1 MRILVPFMNPTNTL
15 PGEGALSGG
24 IEKFIIQIQETF
36 DDVKIIQLPFVLT
49 KMNSKKF
56 RDIVEDDTN
65 QIIVLFEE
73 EYPELAEEFQNIQ
86 EEMYE
91 MFARKH
97 MDYGLNN
104 IALGGN
110 LTNQEDKKFSLTGLC
125 IRLTDKISRLKN
137 LLINGKNFVEGEN
150 MEDTF
155 IDIANYGIIGLL
167 VGRDKW
173 KK

>member
-1 MRILVPFMNPTNTL
+1 MGDSVSKYYELVS
-15 PGEGALSGG
+15 E
-24 IEKFIIQIQETF
+24 EEF
-36 DDVKIIQLPFVLT
+36 DKAVK
-49 KMNSKKF
+49 KSKKETI
-56 RDIVEDDTN
+56 DGLGVIEV
-65 QIIVLFEE
+65 FES
-73 EYPELAEEFQNIQ
+73 EYPELADEFKNIQ
-86 EEMYE
+86 SEMYE

-104 IALGGN
+104 IALGGD
-110 LTNQEDKKFSLTGLC
+110 LTVESDKKFSLTGLC

-137 LLINGKNFVEGEN
+137 LLSNGKNYVKGESI
-150 MEDTF
+150 EDTF

>member
-1 MRILVPFMNPTNTL
+1 MGDSVSKYHELISEEEFDQLVDKDPDAVTVSL
-15 PGEGALSGG
+15 AV
-24 IEKFIIQIQETF
+24 ETF
-36 DDVKIIQLPFVLT
+36 E
-49 KMNSKKF
+49 N
-56 RDIVEDDTN
+56 
-65 QIIVLFEE
+65 
-73 EYPELAEEFQNIQ
+73 EYPELSEEYKRIS

-104 IALGGN
+104 ISLGGDLKN
-110 LTNQEDKKFSLTGLC
+110 ESDKKFSLTGLA

-137 LLINGKNFVEGEN
+137 LLVNGKNYVKGES

>member
-1 MRILVPFMNPTNTL
+1 MSDREI
-15 PGEGALSGG
+15 
-24 IEKFIIQIQETF
+24 
-36 DDVKIIQLPFVLT
+36 
-49 KMNSKKF
+49 MNSKYGKNKKIKGF
-56 RDIVEDDTN
+56 IEDEIN
-65 QIIVLFEE
+65 QTITIFEE
-73 EYPELAEEFQNIQ
+73 EYPELSKEFKQIQ

-104 IALGGN
+104 IALGGDILN
-110 LTNQEDKKFSLTGLC
+110 NKEDKTFSLTGLC

-137 LLINGKNFVEGEN
+137 LLINGRSFVKGEG

>member
-1 MRILVPFMNPTNTL
+1 MGDSVSKYHELISEEEFDQLVKKDPDAVTVSL
-15 PGEGALSGG
+15 AV
-24 IEKFIIQIQETF
+24 ETF
-36 DDVKIIQLPFVLT
+36 E
-49 KMNSKKF
+49 N
-56 RDIVEDDTN
+56 
-65 QIIVLFEE
+65 
-73 EYPELAEEFQNIQ
+73 EYPELSEEYKRIS

-104 IALGGN
+104 ISLGGDLKN
-110 LTNQEDKKFSLTGLC
+110 SEDKKFSLTGIC

-137 LLINGKNFVEGEN
+137 LLINGKNYVKGEG

>member
-1 MRILVPFMNPTNTL
+1 MGDTRKAYEDLISEKEFDKLVQENPDAVTVSL
-15 PGEGALSGG
+15 AV
-24 IEKFIIQIQETF
+24 ETF
-36 DDVKIIQLPFVLT
+36 E
-49 KMNSKKF
+49 N
-56 RDIVEDDTN
+56 
-65 QIIVLFEE
+65 
-73 EYPELAEEFQNIQ
+73 EYPELSEEYKRIS

-110 LTNQEDKKFSLTGLC
+110 LGNQEDKKFSLTGLC

-137 LLINGKNFVEGEN
+137 LLINGKNYVRGEG

>member
-1 MRILVPFMNPTNTL
+1 MTEKERVKLAHSWWNHFCKPFLEKEKMSDSVKKYHEDLISEEEFDKLAKEETIDGL
-15 PGEGALSGG
+15 GV
-24 IEKFIIQIQETF
+24 IEVFET
-36 DDVKIIQLPFVLT
+36 
-49 KMNSKKF
+49 
-56 RDIVEDDTN
+56 
-65 QIIVLFEE
+65 
-73 EYPELAEEFQNIQ
+73 EYPELSEEYKRIGT
-86 EEMYE
+86 EMYE

-104 IALGGN
+104 IALGGDIIN
-110 LTNQEDKKFSLTGLC
+110 NEADKKFSLTGLA

-137 LLINGKNFVEGEN
+137 LLSNGKNYVKGES

>member
-1 MRILVPFMNPTNTL
+1 MGSSIDKYKEIMSDREIMDAKNP
-15 PGEGALSGG
+15 
-24 IEKFIIQIQETF
+24 KKIQEF
-36 DDVKIIQLPFVLT
+36 MDD
-49 KMNSKKF
+49 
-56 RDIVEDDTN
+56 EAN
-65 QIIVLFEE
+65 QIITIFEE
-73 EYPELAEEFQNIQ
+73 EYPELSNEFQVIKD
-86 EEMYE
+86 EMYE

-97 MDYGLNN
+97 LDYGLNN
-104 IALGGN
+104 IALGGDIVN
-110 LTNQEDKKFSLTGLC
+110 NADDKKFSLTGLC

-137 LLINGKNFVEGEN
+137 LLINGRSFVKGEG

>member
-1 MRILVPFMNPTNTL
+1 MDSVKKYLERSDKIKDQ
-15 PGEGALSGG
+15 
-24 IEKFIIQIQETF
+24 EKLKNQIKDFID
-36 DDVKIIQLPFVLT
+36 DDV
-49 KMNSKKF
+49 
-56 RDIVEDDTN
+56 N
-65 QIIVLFEE
+65 QTITIFEE
-73 EYPELAEEFQNIQ
+73 EYPELSEEFKNISK
-86 EEMYE
+86 EMYE

-104 IALGGN
+104 IALGGDILN
-110 LTNQEDKKFSLTGLC
+110 SKDDKKFSLTGLC

-137 LLINGKNFVEGEN
+137 LLINGRSFVQGEG

>member
-1 MRILVPFMNPTNTL
+1 MSDSIKSYMDKLENKIEDMSDREIMNAKAGNSAKL
-15 PGEGALSGG
+15 A
-24 IEKFIIQIQETF
+24 IKVFEK
-36 DDVKIIQLPFVLT
+36 
-49 KMNSKKF
+49 
-56 RDIVEDDTN
+56 
-65 QIIVLFEE
+65 
-73 EYPELAEEFQNIQ
+73 EYPELSKEFKQIQ
-86 EEMYE
+86 KEMYE

-104 IALGGN
+104 IALGGDIIN
-110 LTNQEDKKFSLTGLC
+110 NSDDKQFSLTGLC

-137 LLINGKNFVEGEN
+137 LLINGKSFVEGEGIQ
-150 MEDTF
+150 DTF

>member
-1 MRILVPFMNPTNTL
+1 MGDTISKWHELQEDMSDREIMNAKTGKTIDGL
-15 PGEGALSGG
+15 GV
-24 IEKFIIQIQETF
+24 IE
-36 DDVKIIQLPFVLT
+36 V
-49 KMNSKKF
+49 
-56 RDIVEDDTN
+56 
-65 QIIVLFEE
+65 FEA
-73 EYPELAEEFQNIQ
+73 EYPDLSNEFKNIQ

-104 IALGGN
+104 IALGGD
-110 LTNQEDKKFSLTGLC
+110 LTNEADKKFSLTGLC

-137 LLINGKNFVEGEN
+137 LLANGKNYVKGEG

>member
-1 MRILVPFMNPTNTL
+1 MGDTISKYY
-15 PGEGALSGG
+15 EISS
-24 IEKFIIQIQETF
+24 
-36 DDVKIIQLPFVLT
+36 
-49 KMNSKKF
+49 KMNSKKIQ
-56 RDIVEDDTN
+56 DIVKDETN

-137 LLINGKNFVEGEN
+137 LLINGKNFVEGES

>member
-1 MRILVPFMNPTNTL
+1 MGDTLSKWYEDMSDREIMNAKRPN
-15 PGEGALSGG
+15 
-24 IEKFIIQIQETF
+24 I
-36 DDVKIIQLPFVLT
+36 
-49 KMNSKKF
+49 NKKLEEF
-56 RDIVEDDTN
+56 ANDEVNQTIAIFED
-65 QIIVLFEE
+65 
-73 EYPELAEEFQNIQ
+73 EYPDLSQEFKLIQ
-86 EEMYE
+86 KEMYE

-104 IALGGN
+104 IALGGD
-110 LTNQEDKKFSLTGLC
+110 LTNKDDKTFSLTGLC

-137 LLINGKNFVEGEN
+137 LLINGKNFVKGEG

>member
-1 MRILVPFMNPTNTL
+1 MGSSVSKYLEENVGHFGNNAKEIVMSDREIMNAKNP
-15 PGEGALSGG
+15 
-24 IEKFIIQIQETF
+24 KKIQEF
-36 DDVKIIQLPFVLT
+36 MDDEV
-49 KMNSKKF
+49 
-56 RDIVEDDTN
+56 N
-65 QIIVLFEE
+65 QTITIFEE
-73 EYPELAEEFQNIQ
+73 EYPDLSNEFIRIQ
-86 EEMYE
+86 AEMYA
-91 MFARKH
+91 MFAAKH

-104 IALGGN
+104 IALGGDIVN
-110 LTNQEDKKFSLTGLC
+110 NSDDKQFSLTGLC

-137 LLINGKNFVEGEN
+137 LLVNGRSFVKGEG

>member
-1 MRILVPFMNPTNTL
+1 MGSSIYKYKEIMSDREIMN
-15 PGEGALSGG
+15 AKDS
-24 IEKFIIQIQETF
+24 KKIQEF
-36 DDVKIIQLPFVLT
+36 MDDEI
-49 KMNSKKF
+49 
-56 RDIVEDDTN
+56 N
-65 QIIVLFEE
+65 QIITIFEE
-73 EYPELAEEFQNIQ
+73 EYPELSNEFMLIQ
-86 EEMYE
+86 EEQYE

-104 IALGGN
+104 IALGGDIVN
-110 LTNQEDKKFSLTGLC
+110 NSDDKKFSLTGLC

-137 LLINGKNFVEGEN
+137 LLVNGRSFVEGEG

-167 VGRDKW
+167 VGRNKW

>member
-1 MRILVPFMNPTNTL
+1 M
-15 PGEGALSGG
+15 
-24 IEKFIIQIQETF
+24 
-36 DDVKIIQLPFVLT
+36 D
-49 KMNSKKF
+49 SKKAWEF
-56 RDIVEDDTN
+56 KEEKIVEAVKTTPTVE
-65 QIIVLFEE
+65 IFET
-73 EYPELAEEFQNIQ
+73 EYPELSEEFKNISK
-86 EEMYE
+86 EMYE
-91 MFARKH
+91 MFAAKH

-104 IALGGN
+104 ISLNGDILNNPG
-110 LTNQEDKKFSLTGLC
+110 DKKFSLTGLA

-137 LLINGKNFVEGEN
+137 LVVHGKNYVKGEG

>member
-1 MRILVPFMNPTNTL
+1 MGDSVSKYYELVS
-15 PGEGALSGG
+15 E
-24 IEKFIIQIQETF
+24 EEF
-36 DDVKIIQLPFVLT
+36 DKAVK
-49 KMNSKKF
+49 KSKKETI
-56 RDIVEDDTN
+56 DGLGVIEV
-65 QIIVLFEE
+65 FES
-73 EYPELAEEFQNIQ
+73 EYPELADEFKTIQ
-86 EEMYE
+86 SEMYE

-104 IALGGN
+104 IALGGD
-110 LTNQEDKKFSLTGLC
+110 LTVESDKKFSLTGLC

-137 LLINGKNFVEGEN
+137 LLSNGKNYVKGESI
-150 MEDTF
+150 EDTF

>member
-1 MRILVPFMNPTNTL
+1 MGDSVKKYMESLEKKIN
-15 PGEGALSGG
+15 SGG
-24 IEKFIIQIQETF
+24 HFSANA
-36 DDVKIIQLPFVLT
+36 IQLEKVMSSREISDAKSGKSVPDL
-49 KMNSKKF
+49 NSTP
-56 RDIVEDDTN
+56 IEV
-65 QIIVLFEE
+65 FEH
-73 EYPELAEEFQNIQ
+73 EYPELSSEFKNIQ
-86 EEMYE
+86 NEMYE

-104 IALGGN
+104 IALGGDIVN
-110 LTNQEDKKFSLTGLC
+110 NNDDKQFSLTGLC

-137 LLINGKNFVEGEN
+137 LLINGKAFVEGEGIQ
-150 MEDTF
+150 DTF